1 MSRKHKHVLFI
12 LERKEANSHC
22 QGMEGWRGKEKW
34 RNEIRGGKYI
44 QQWNTRGKRS
54 LGRFTRKMEAG
65 KPEDQDKERG
75 EMVEES
81 RKQGS
86 KKNEEVK
93 KERGKKNPI
102 WKSRKIMESK
112 KKMELRRKKNL
123 RKNEGMFEKCSQGR

>member
-34 RNEIRGGKYI
+34 RNEIRGGRNI
-44 QQWNTRGKRS
+44 QQWNMRGKRS

-65 KPEDQDKERG
+65 KPEDQDEERG
-75 EMVEES
+75 EMVKES

-86 KKNEEVK
+86 KTNEEVK

-112 KKMELRRKKNL
+112 KKWNSGEKVEEEKL
-123 RKNEGMFEKCSQGR
+123 EGK